1 MDVTDPRSEN
11 SRDVRWAVIILLALS
26 MIFFTALGS
35 FHLFDWDEVNFAESA
50 REMLVTGEY
59 LNVQIDFQP
68 FWEKPPFF
76 FWLQAISMKIFGVNE
91 FAARFP
97 NAVFGVIY
105 LLTFYFIG
113 RRWHGH
119 RFGLMWALL
128 YFGTL
133 LPHIY
138 FRTGII
144 DPVFN
149 YFILLSVYLTGLV
162 AEGKAGN
169 RGALLAGIMSGM
181 SVITKGPVGFLV
193 LLLTAGVVFVFR
205 RFRGIPAPA
214 RFLFFFSGLVL
225 PVSIWLGAEL
235 YFHGTEII
243 GRFVTY
249 QIELFNRPV
258 AGHGQPFYYH
268 FVVVFLGCFPASV
281 FGLSRLITHKNDSDQ
296 AWMSVWMRSLFWVV
310 LILFSLSTTKIIHY
324 SSLTWPPLVYLAV
337 RLLSADDFSMRPLA
351 STLYLILALFW
362 TIILTAIPYL
372 AANIKLIMPYIHDN
386 LTKDM
391 LSSGIELTGFEA
403 FGGLFFGAACTVI
416 FKYLKRRDTLK
427 ALAMQAVVTGIVL
440 TYLAFTV
447 VPAIEGIT
455 QGPAIRFLKSIKGQ
469 DVYVSTY
476 KFKSYAP
483 YFYSDKTPD
492 LTLKGRDESWLLRG
506 DTDKPVYMIARSTNT
521 DIDSMPWFKLTAV
534 EGGFRIY
541 KREAVKPAIQ

>member
-1 MDVTDPRSEN
+1 
-11 SRDVRWAVIILLALS
+11 

-35 FHLFDWDEVNFAESA
+35 FHLFDWDEINFAESA

-149 YFILLSVYLTGLV
+149 YFILLSVFLTGLV

-181 SVITKGPVGFLV
+181 SVITKGPVGFLILV
-193 LLLTAGVVFVFR
+193 LTAALVFIFR
-205 RFRGIPAPA
+205 KFRSIPDIKY
-214 RFLFFFSGLVL
+214 FLIFIAGLL
-225 PVSIWLGAEL
+225 MPISIWLGAEL

-243 GRFVTY
+243 VRFVRY
-249 QIELFNRPV
+249 QVELFSQPV

-268 FVVVFLGCFPASV
+268 FVVVLLGCFPSSV
-281 FGLSRLITHKNDSDQ
+281 FGLSRLITNKNDSDQ
-296 AWMSVWMRSLFWVV
+296 AWMSVWMRALFWVV
-310 LILFSLSTTKIIHY
+310 LILFSLSTTKIVHY
-324 SSLTWPPLVYLAV
+324 SSLTWPPLA
-337 RLLSADDFSMRPLA
+337 
-351 STLYLILALFW
+351 
-362 TIILTAIPYL
+362 YL
-372 AANIKLIMPYIHDN
+372 AARQLEDLRMPLPKITAWLYLLLAFLWTMALTGVPCLLAHKELLLSYIKDT
-386 LTKDM
+386 LTRDM
-391 LSSGIELTGFEA
+391 LSGDTGLSGYEWIA
-403 FGGLFFGAACTVI
+403 GLFFGVGCMLVFYRLRKNDPLRAVAI
-416 FKYLKRRDTLK
+416 
-427 ALAMQAVVTGIVL
+427 QSVVTAVVL
-440 TYLAFTV
+440 TYFALAV
-447 VPAIEGIT
+447 VPAIENIT
-455 QGPAIRFLKSIKGQ
+455 QGPAVRFFRSLQGQ
-469 DVYVSTY
+469 DVYVHTY
-476 KFKSYAP
+476 GYKSYAQ
-483 YFYSDKTPD
+483 YFYSAKKPGLNPKYHDQY
-492 LTLKGRDESWLLRG
+492 WLLRG
-506 DTDKPVYMIARSTNT
+506 NTDKPVYIVTRSTFT
-521 DIDSMPWFKLTAV
+521 DLDSMPWFKLTAV
-534 EGGFRIY
+534 EGGFKFYRRDPGMPQI
-541 KREAVKPAIQ
+541 R